1 MSISYR
7 IATDS
12 DFEAMCDFDGA
23 AFGAIWEAEERAAVR
38 PTLELDRFVLAHDG
52 SEIVGVAGNYSQQ
65 LTVPGDRVVPSAGVT
80 WVAVGATHRRRGIL
94 TELMRRLHEDAAE
107 RGEPITMLT
116 ASEGGI
122 YERFDYGIASLRRVI
137 EIDRRR
143 TQLQPRF
150 RPEPGTVRFV
160 DPTDEVLAELDA
172 LFDRIRRG
180 RNGEIARSLDLFRLG
195 RVGRGAAARWVRHED
210 GFASWKVTPR
220 WHDGHPAHEVELYD
234 LAAATPEAH
243 AALWHTI
250 LSLDLVGP
258 IRSLGAAS
266 IDDPLP
272 SLLEDPRALR
282 TTDLNDMMWV
292 RLGDVRAALS
302 SRTYATD
309 DRLTVDVGDERF
321 TIDGSPDGAS
331 VRRGRPSRR
340 RADLTLGPAEL
351 GAIYLG
357 GVRPSS
363 FVRARRADAKDET
376 SLRRADLFFSADRAP
391 HCSTGF

>member
-23 AFGAIWEAEERAAVR
+23 AFGSVWEAEERAAVR

-52 SEIVGVAGNYSQQ
+52 SELVGVAGNYSQQ
-65 LTVPGDRVVPSAGVT
+65 LTVPGNRVVPAAGVT

-122 YERFDYGIASLRRVI
+122 YERFGYGIASLRRVI

-143 TQLQPRF
+143 TQLQQRF

-160 DPTDEVLAELDA
+160 DPTDDVLAELDA

-220 WHDGHPAHEVELYD
+220 WHDGHPAHEVHLYD

-258 IRSLGAAS
+258 VRSFGAAS

-292 RLGDVRAALS
+292 RLADIRIALA

-309 DRLTVDVGDERF
+309 DRLVVDVGDERF
-321 TIDGSPDGAS
+321 TIDGGPDGAS
-331 VRRGRPSRR
+331 VRAGRPSRR
-340 RADLTLGPAEL
+340 RADLTVGLAEL
-351 GAIYLG
+351 GAIFLG
-357 GVRPSS
+357 GVRPSA
-363 FVRARRADAKDET
+363 FVRARRAEAKDED
-376 SLRRADLFFSADRAP
+376 SLRRADLFFGADRAP